1 MQEIKTIDL
10 DAMLDYAVKMEATDI
25 HLTVGSK
32 PMLRLKSFL
41 QPIESLKTVSP
52 ETTREIADS
61 CLDCER
67 IDLLKQN
74 GVVDSSFS
82 RNGLGRFRINIFKQR
97 GTYAVAIRIQPFV
110 IPKFDSLGLPPVIK
124 NFARLKKGLVLIT
137 GVTGSGKS
145 TTLASLIDVINEER
159 QCHVITVEDPIEYLH
174 KHKRS
179 IVNQREIGLDT
190 PTFQIALRSIL
201 REDPDVILIGEMRD
215 METVSIALTAAETG
229 HLVFS
234 TLHTVGAAKTVDRII
249 DNFPPN
255 QQNQIRNQLA
265 TVLEGVVSQ
274 QLVPSS
280 DRSRLIP
287 VTEVMVVNPAVRN
300 LIREGKPHMLN
311 SIIQTGAQEGMH
323 SLEAN
328 LAELCLKGLI
338 TREEGFS
345 RAQDKQYFQQLLA
358 KGGKH
363 EHANIYI

>member
-1 MQEIKTIDL
+1 MPEIKTNDL
-10 DAMLDYAVKMEATDI
+10 DAMLEYAVKMKATDI

-32 PMLRLKSFL
+32 PMLRLRSLL
-41 QPIESLKTVSP
+41 QPLESSQP
-52 ETTREIADS
+52 MSQEDTREIAVA
-61 CLDCER
+61 CLDEEK
-67 IDLLKQN
+67 LAVLKQN

-82 RNGLGRFRINIFKQR
+82 RNGLGRFRINIYKQR
-97 GTYAVAIRIQPFV
+97 GTYAIAIRIQPFV

-124 NFARLKKGLVLIT
+124 NFVRLKKGLVLIT

-145 TTLASLIDVINEER
+145 TTLASLIDLINEER

-179 IVNQREIGLDT
+179 IVNQREIGMDA
-190 PTFQIALRSIL
+190 PSFSVALRSIL

-215 METVSIALTAAETG
+215 METVGIALTAAETG

-255 QQNQIRNQLA
+255 QQDQIRSQLA

-274 QLVPSS
+274 QLVPSA

-287 VTEVMVVNPAVRN
+287 VTEVMVATPAVRN

-311 SIIQTGAQEGMH
+311 SIIQTGANEGMH
-323 SLEAN
+323 SLDAN
-328 LAELCLKGLI
+328 LAELCFKGLI
-338 TREEGFS
+338 AKEEGLS
-345 RAQDKQYFQQLLA
+345 RAQDKQYFQQLIN
-358 KGGKH
+358 KRW
-363 EHANIYI
+363 